1 MEVTKKEAAAITA
14 AVMAYLN
21 QPSQAQQASPEPSD
35 VQKTLAELVE
45 RITRLEQQV
54 SELSITLKNMDGR
67 RKRTRGKAH

>member
-1 MEVTKKEAAAITA
+1 VEVTKKEAAAITA